1 MLLFSE
7 QRKASFCSVFNA
19 SWLGQ
24 GTYAVAAIAGLAME
38 SSSSS
43 SRVGEKWSFM
53 ELFYCALVQ
62 VNLRLLIV
70 RSGAPLRKAMMPPP
84 PNPLVGS
91 ILVEVEPTF
100 LVVIEKVE
108 VLLRKFCLDFFF
120 VLDSSKGCCAADQ

>member
-1 MLLFSE
+1 MLLFNE

-43 SRVGEKWSFM
+43 RAGEKWSFM

-62 VNLRLLIV
+62 VKSRLLIV
-70 RSGAPLRKAMMPPP
+70 RSGAPLRMAMMPPS
-84 PNPLVGS
+84 PNPLS
-91 ILVEVEPTF
+91 APFSL
-100 LVVIEKVE
+100 K
-108 VLLRKFCLDFFF
+108 
-120 VLDSSKGCCAADQ
+120 